1 MKSNGNRYITDT
13 DGLNVTFQRDL
24 DKLYLQYA
32 NLRHAIYQQHAW
44 RFDNHVKKEEL
55 REYIDEQFILLT
67 KEYNV
72 GSSVDFPG
80 YIKTKLSLRV
90 KESYVKNRVK
100 KEHNEFL
107 GSNDDSIEMLA
118 EATDDSLED
127 AELFSYVI
135 EEGEFTD
142 LQKLL
147 LSYLVSNKYK
157 LEHPRIISIIS
168 KSENINRKEVV
179 EAYNSLYTY
188 IKDRCKEFKALSPS
202 LGINE
207 KGHVNTK
214 VDNL

>member
-1 MKSNGNRYITDT
+1 MKSNGNRYVTDT

-24 DKLYLQYA
+24 DKLYRQYA

-44 RFDNHVKKEEL
+44 RFDNYVKKEEL
-55 REYIDEQFILLT
+55 REYIDEQFIILT
-67 KEYNV
+67 KEYDV

-90 KESYVKNRVK
+90 RESYVKNRVK

-127 AELFSYVI
+127 AELFGYVI
-135 EEGEFTD
+135 KEGEFTD
-142 LQKLL
+142 LQKLI

-157 LEHPRIISIIS
+157 LEHPRIISIIA
-168 KSENINRKEVV
+168 KAENINRKEVV
-179 EAYNSLYTY
+179 DAYASLYEY
-188 IKDRCKEFKALSPS
+188 VRKDVRS
-202 LGINE
+202 LE
-207 KGHVNTK
+207 SYP
-214 VDNL
+214 LA